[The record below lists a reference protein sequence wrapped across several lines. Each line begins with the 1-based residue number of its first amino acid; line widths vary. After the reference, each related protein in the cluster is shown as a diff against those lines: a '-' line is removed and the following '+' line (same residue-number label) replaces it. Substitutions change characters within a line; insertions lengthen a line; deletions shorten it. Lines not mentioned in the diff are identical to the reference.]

1 MNTAAPS
8 LVPLSDDWKKNESAI
23 KAIQVAFDLDGE
35 IGRAI
40 RKAAAESDLTPSA
53 QIRKMLGLPI
63 KMPKRPRLTTS
74 LNEQDYTVLG
84 QRFDIDPNNKI
95 AIRHKIVEELASL
108 AESVVVD
115 K

>member
-1 MNTAAPS
+1 VKDLP
-8 LVPLSDDWKKNESAI
+8 DDWKKNQSAM
-23 KAIQVAFDLDGE
+23 KAIQVAFDLDE
-35 IGRAI
+35 NIGRAI
-40 RKAAAESDLTPSA
+40 RKTAAENDLTPSA
-53 QIRKMLGLPI
+53 QIRKMLDLPI

-84 QRFDIDPNNKI
+84 ERFDIDPNNKI

-108 AESVVVD
+108 ADGVED